1 MSPRVAPLVFAVAVS
16 FGLHVEAVAASSI
29 VPPAGQ
35 PPEVGVT
42 PPTTTLGSMVRAN
55 LNGWTVPLVQV
66 SICGDDAHRGSQ
78 DCDQVGSIGVTIG
91 PTGEGSGL
99 LRVRPPIGCPCVIRA
114 TTPDNSIVRTAP
126 VVVAGAPHLAPSQTF
141 PDLAAISERTEVA
154 ATPAPD
160 DPSASGPSAVVW
172 VVTLLGV
179 LGGAALTL
187 VAVRTR
193 RAPVAP
199 TPPAGEQEVNFSPA
213 AVPAAVPLTTVP
225 RSESEEQTT

>member
-1 MSPRVAPLVFAVAVS
+1 MSPRVASLVLVVAVT
-16 FGLHVEAVAASSI
+16 FGVHVDAAAGSSI

-42 PPTTTLGSMVRAN
+42 PPTTAVGAMVRAN

-99 LRVRPPIGCPCVIRA
+99 LRVRPPIGCPCLIRA

-126 VVVAGAPHLAPSQTF
+126 LVVRGAPQLSPSQTF
-141 PDLAAISERTEVA
+141 PDKATATELTELAT
-154 ATPAPD
+154 TPAPASSSAPH
-160 DPSASGPSAVVW
+160 PSALVW
-172 VVTLLGV
+172 VVTLVGV
-179 LGGAALTL
+179 LGGVALTL
-187 VAVRTR
+187 VAVRSR
-193 RAPVAP
+193 RTPVDQGPRPDDQA
-199 TPPAGEQEVNFSPA
+199 VNFSVA
-213 AVPAAVPLTTVP
+213 AVTAATPLTTVP
-225 RSESEEQTT
+225 RSEPEEQTT